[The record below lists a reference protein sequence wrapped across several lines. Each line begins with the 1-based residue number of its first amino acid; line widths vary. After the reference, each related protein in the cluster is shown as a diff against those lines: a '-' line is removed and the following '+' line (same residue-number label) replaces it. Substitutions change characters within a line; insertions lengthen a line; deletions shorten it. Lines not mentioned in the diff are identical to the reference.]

1 VEHVVLEGVQL
12 STSLVSTIGVSTTFT
27 LETCR
32 IFIQS
37 PKITKPIPFNSSYT
51 C

>member
-37 PKITKPIPFNSSYT
+37 PKITKLVLFNSSCT